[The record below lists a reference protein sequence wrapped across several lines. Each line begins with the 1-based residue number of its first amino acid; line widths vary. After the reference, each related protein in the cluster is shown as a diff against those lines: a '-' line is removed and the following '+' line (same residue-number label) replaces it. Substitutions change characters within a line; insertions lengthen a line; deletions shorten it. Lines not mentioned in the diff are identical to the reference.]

1 MMRYIEIDGHKVEVE
16 SCEDCPLR
24 ELQMDSCYNY
34 LIRIVCRH
42 PDNDGEEID
51 AWGPSS
57 DCPLREVKE

>member
-1 MMRYIEIDGHKVEVE
+1 MRYTEIDGHKVEVE

-24 ELQMDSCYNY
+24 EVQMDSGYNY

-42 PDNDGEEID
+42 PNNDGEEID

>member
-1 MMRYIEIDGHKVEVE
+1 MRYTEIDGHRVEVE
-16 SCEDCPLR
+16 CCEDCPLR

-42 PDNDGEEID
+42 PYNDGEEID

-57 DCPLREVKE
+57 DCPLREVDG